1 MLPWLLLRMLELI
14 LLGGPLVVL
23 TDLLVLHLSLQ
34 GHLLPGLLLTNIPAL
49 LTLLLMAVWC
59 LVLGAY
65 VSLGQ
70 ASLASKAAGR
80 EAALKVDIARRE
92 ALIGRDPG
100 SLRHKDKLPPCTERS
115 Y

>member
-23 TDLLVLHLSLQ
+23 TDLLVLQLSLQ
-34 GHLLPGLLLTNIPAL
+34 GHLLPGLLLTNLPAL
-49 LTLLLMAVWC
+49 LTLLLMALWC

-70 ASLASKAAGR
+70 ASQASKAAGR
-80 EAALKVDIARRE
+80 EAALKGDLAR
-92 ALIGRDPG
+92 LG
-100 SLRHKDKLPPCTERS
+100 SLWSRAP
-115 Y
+115 